1 MSTKQEKRRDNLNEH
16 LCKLMIELKD
26 YVKAKRAEYRK
37 KPVYLQKDSDIC
49 VDRLRDAFNVFINET
64 YRD

>member
-1 MSTKQEKRRDNLNEH
+1 MSTNKQKRDNLRKH
-16 LCKLMIELKD
+16 LNLLERELED
-26 YVKAKRAEYRK
+26 YVKAKRAEYRD

-49 VDRLRDAFNVFINET
+49 VDRLRDAFNIFINET

>member
-1 MSTKQEKRRDNLNEH
+1 MSTNKEKRANLS
-16 LCKLMIELKD
+16 LLLKELKKELND

-37 KPVYLQKDSDIC
+37 KPVYLQKDSDIA
-49 VDRLRDAFNVFINET
+49 VDKLRNAFNQFVSET